1 MMQGAGCGMPNQ
13 RQKQYQQ
20 QRVIQAADN
29 VFDYRTQKIAAVHEN
44 SMITKDKQ
52 ETRRRMMRLD
62 VQLVQLDQIL
72 QRGCLHGTQHNTVFA
87 HKFALFGIQQH
98 TITVVSAH
106 DC

>member
-1 MMQGAGCGMPNQ
+1 MPNQ

-62 VQLVQLDQIL
+62 V
-72 QRGCLHGTQHNTVFA
+72 
-87 HKFALFGIQQH
+87 
-98 TITVVSAH
+98 
-106 DC
+106 